1 FGRHTCTSSY
11 MLCPNTKFLTVSAG
25 VVSTWKAATIK
36 TVAQEAKNKSA
47 ETILLISRRTYDKVN
62 KSISYALPFACSTFV
77 IPFNFLILPIVKG
90 THIALSGS
98 RHEHYSS
105 IQKTT

>member
-1 FGRHTCTSSY
+1 MAHLHRRSVGPYKGLHAQTRRWSS
-11 MLCPNTKFLTVSAG
+11 KH
-25 VVSTWKAATIK
+25 WKAATIK
-36 TVAQEAKNKSA
+36 AVAQEAKNKSA

-62 KSISYALPFACSTFV
+62 KSISYALPFACSNFV